1 MKEVTAKYIKAEIT
15 QPDGSKTSETIPY
28 GLLVWATGNAVRP
41 VIKDLMNQL
50 PAQASSRRGLL
61 VDEHL
66 RVKGADGIFAVGDC
80 AITNFAPTAQ
90 VASQEGSYLAKHL
103 SALAR
108 TATLEA
114 EISELNARR
123 ASAPSAE
130 TRAAVD
136 AQLARTDRHLRK
148 VKAWTPFEYSHQGS
162 LAYIGKD
169 KAIADISWFDGNFAT
184 GGSLTYLF
192 WRSAYLS
199 MCFSTRNRM
208 LVLLDW
214 TKCKV
219 FGRDVSRE

>member
-1 MKEVTAKYIKAEIT
+1 MTEKYIKAEIT
-15 QPDGSKTSETIPY
+15 QPDGSKKSETIPY
-28 GLLVWATGNAVRP
+28 GLLVWAAGNAVRP
-41 VIKDLMNQL
+41 VIKDLMSQI
-50 PAQASSRRGLL
+50 PAQANSRRGLE

-66 RVKGADGIFAVGDC
+66 AVKGADGIFAIGDC
-80 AITNFAPTAQ
+80 AVTKFAPTAQ

-103 SALAR
+103 AALAR
-108 TATLEA
+108 TETLEL
-114 EISELNARR
+114 EIRDLNARR
-123 ASAPSAE
+123 DTAPSAE
-130 TRAAVD
+130 TQASVD
-136 AQLARTDRHLRK
+136 AQISRSERHLKK
-148 VKAWTPFEYSHQGS
+148 VRQLTPFEYSHQGS

-199 MCFSTRNRM
+199 MCFSTRNRV

-214 TKCKV
+214 TKCKL